1 MGTELPS
8 SSFASSSNTQWTYDV
23 FLSFRG
29 EDTRKSFTDH
39 LYAALDREGIFTFR
53 DDEELD
59 RGQPISSNLLEAI
72 RVSRITLVVISRN
85 YASSTWCLDELTM
98 IVECME
104 DRGQRVFPI
113 FYDVDPCEVRKQTGW
128 FGQAFVVHEERFKD
142 DLEKDKV
149 QKWRAALTRVANLS
163 GFHLRDRYE
172 SKFIQ
177 EITGKI
183 VNELSGTIQHPHSDD
198 LGLVGIDFGV
208 EEIMKLCSATDQG
221 NDVVF
226 VGVWGMGGVGKT
238 TLAQAFYD
246 KISDQFRDKC
256 FLKNVREI
264 SRRDGIVALTKDL
277 LCNVLKRMDVYDSE
291 IRHRFRRKKVLI
303 ILDDVDKLEQLQA
316 LAGSNNWFGRGS
328 RIIITTRDIQLLI
341 AHHVDRFYKVKELK
355 SDDGLKLFSWKA
367 FKNDQ
372 PPKDYIELSRNFV
385 NYSKGLPLAIEV
397 LGSFLCGQSLQEWES
412 AFSRIQENLDKDI
425 MSALRISFDG
435 LHEKEKQIFLDI
447 ACFFKGQD
455 RDKVTILLEGFG
467 FDPIIGISA
476 LIRKSLI
483 TIVGS
488 KLWMHDLLQEMGW
501 ELVRGECHNE
511 PGNRSRLWQPADVLD
526 LLKYHKGSDAVQGIV
541 LSLPQEQKEELKR
554 DALSNMKKLRF
565 LKISDVLLPLGLD
578 YLSTEL
584 RALEWH
590 GYPSK
595 LLPRAFPSGKL
606 VHLNLCG
613 SHIKHLWKGFKCLD
627 KLKSIDLKDSASLIE
642 TPDFTGVPNLETLIL
657 EGCTKLS
664 KVHPS
669 ICNLRRLRLLNMK
682 NCKSLR
688 ITSWDI
694 SLESLEIFN
703 LSGCA
708 RLKRFPEIVGD
719 MKCLS
724 KIYLDGSA
732 IEELPLSI
740 ERLTGLT
747 LLDMAHCKNI
757 LRIPSVISSLT
768 RLKTI
773 ILSGCSN
780 LIEIP
785 ENIGNVEC
793 LEELDISGTAI
804 RQMPSSIV
812 YLRNLKVLSC
822 SGCSGQVATSL
833 LFPCLPEACPG
844 PNLLLPAS
852 LSGFSSL
859 MSLNLSYCNL
869 FDGALPNYLD
879 CMSSLMELKLRG
891 NKFTSIPE
899 SICRLSKLVR
909 LELDGCILLQS
920 LPKLPSNINSVR
932 ANGCMSLKSDSDQ
945 YEVFRSKNRKLVR
958 IYKRTTSST
967 CSIRMSNSQF
977 AAWLNRYHEVNEVQ
991 VEISLPVRT
1000 AYGLSIR
1007 RRGNIPEWFNNRSS
1021 NFSITIPLSKD
1032 LINNSRL
1039 WMGCAF
1045 YVGLEVD
1052 ENFDTGSDFKV
1063 RHKFDCCFD
1072 TMEGPGYKQTLY
1084 HEVNAKGVHLTESIG
1099 YWIIIPHLWFSAR
1112 LNAFNQC
1119 GRIEAN
1125 TTIDSPCVEVKMSGA
1140 RLLYEKKDFRRF
1152 VQAIKRAIRPSR
1164 IRQNNSC
1171 CVSLLAEDGSSKIDS
1186 SISLKEHL
1194 SSLPSDL
1201 KCYEGRGKAG
1211 FKNYIIEGKVFHAQ
1225 TSSLLGEILQIYSG
1239 QHAVFYRET
1248 FPQYGI
1254 PEWFCSVNGSSAA
1267 FPLNPMNGWKG
1278 IAACAVFTVLDSF
1291 DPEKTR
1297 IRCSLETG
1305 FRSITI
1311 SGRITKSLI
1320 SLKVR
1325 GYVCMFYASRGSL
1338 SDVMSNDYTSDIK
1351 ALFYST
1357 SKDITVH
1364 SCGYQIVSHENM
1376 EEFMETMLHFQ
1387 SHLRLLK

>member
-1 MGTELPS
+1 MG
-8 SSFASSSNTQWTYDV
+8 
-23 FLSFRG
+23 
-29 EDTRKSFTDH
+29 
-39 LYAALDREGIFTFR
+39 
-53 DDEELD
+53 
-59 RGQPISSNLLEAI
+59 
-72 RVSRITLVVISRN
+72 RI
-85 YASSTWCLDELTM
+85 
-98 IVECME
+98 
-104 DRGQRVFPI
+104 
-113 FYDVDPCEVRKQTGW
+113 
-128 FGQAFVVHEERFKD
+128 VH
-142 DLEKDKV
+142 
-149 QKWRAALTRVANLS
+149 
-163 GFHLRDRYE
+163 
-172 SKFIQ
+172 
-177 EITGKI
+177 
-183 VNELSGTIQHPHSDD
+183 ELSGTIQQPHSDD
-198 LGLVGIDFGV
+198 LGLVGINFGV
-208 EEIMKLCSATDQG
+208 EEIMKLCSTTDQG

-226 VGVWGMGGVGKT
+226 VGIWGMGGVGKT

-246 KISDQFRDKC
+246 KVSDQFRDKC

-328 RIIITTRDIQLLI
+328 RIIITTRDKQLLI
-341 AHHVDRFYKVKELK
+341 AHHVDRCYKVKELK

-367 FKNDQ
+367 FQNDQ
-372 PPKDYIELSRNFV
+372 PPKDYIELSHNFV
-385 NYSKGLPLAIEV
+385 NYSKGLPLAIAV

-455 RDKVTILLEGFG
+455 RDEVTILLEGFG

-501 ELVRGECHNE
+501 ELVRGESHNE

-541 LSLPQEQKEELKR
+541 LSLPQEQKKELKR

-565 LKISDVLLPLGLD
+565 LKISNVLLPLGLD

-584 RALEWH
+584 RALEWP

-595 LLPRAFPSGKL
+595 LLPRAFPSEKL

-627 KLKSIDLKDSASLIE
+627 KLKSIDLKDSEGLIE
-642 TPDFTGVPNLETLIL
+642 TPDFTGVPNLERLIL

-669 ICNLRRLRLLNMK
+669 INNLKRLRLLNMK
-682 NCKSLR
+682 NCISLH

-694 SLESLEIFN
+694 CLQSLEIFN

-785 ENIGNVEC
+785 VNIGDVEC
-793 LEELDISGTAI
+793 LEDLDISGTAI
-804 RQMPSSIV
+804 RQMPRSIV
-812 YLRNLKVLSC
+812 YLKNLKKLSC
-822 SGCSGQVATSL
+822 SGCSGQVSTSL
-833 LFPCLPEACPG
+833 LFPCLPEVCAG
-844 PNLLLPAS
+844 PNFLLPAS

-879 CMSSLMELKLRG
+879 RMSSLMELNLRG
-891 NKFTSIPE
+891 NNFTSIPE
-899 SICRLSKLVR
+899 SICRLSKLVK
-909 LELDGCILLQS
+909 LGLDGCILLQS
-920 LPKLPSNINSVR
+920 LPKLPLSIKLVG
-932 ANGCMSLKSDSDQ
+932 ATGCMSLKSDSDQ
-945 YEVFRSKNRKLVR
+945 YEVFFSSEENVWIK
-958 IYKRTTSST
+958 KRTTST
-967 CSIRMSNSQF
+967 RCSINISISQL
-977 AAWLNRYHEVNEVQ
+977 AAWLNRYHDVNEVQ
-991 VEISLPVRT
+991 VEISRPVRT
-1000 AYGLSIR
+1000 AHGLSIR
-1007 RRGNIPEWFNNRSS
+1007 THGIPNWFNNRSR
-1021 NFSITIPLSKD
+1021 NFSITILLSED
-1032 LINNSRL
+1032 LINKSRL

-1045 YVGLEVD
+1045 YVGLEVN
-1052 ENFDTGSDFKV
+1052 ENFDTSSNFRV

-1072 TMEGPGYKQTLY
+1072 TMEGPGSKQTLY
-1084 HEVNAKGVHLTESIG
+1084 HEVNAKGFHLTGSLG

-1112 LNAFNQC
+1112 LNAFSQC
-1119 GRIEAN
+1119 SSIEASI
-1125 TTIDSPCVEVKMSGA
+1125 TIDSPYMEVKMSGA
-1140 RLLYEKKDFRRF
+1140 RLLYERTDFIEF
-1152 VQAIKRAIRPSR
+1152 IQAIRTDTRGSR
-1164 IRQNNSC
+1164 IMQNTSFS
-1171 CVSLLAEDGSSKIDS
+1171 VSLLAEDGSCKIDS

-1201 KCYEGRGKAG
+1201 KCYEGESVAVSK
-1211 FKNYIIEGKVFHAQ
+1211 YYTIVGKVFHPH
-1225 TSSLLGEILQIYSG
+1225 TSSLLEEILQKYSG
-1239 QHAVFYRET
+1239 QHSVFYRGT

-1254 PEWFCSVNGSSAA
+1254 PECFCSVNSSSAA

-1278 IAACAVFTVLDSF
+1278 IAACAVFTVLDNL
-1291 DPEKTR
+1291 DPEKPQIGCT
-1297 IRCSLETG
+1297 LEIG
-1305 FRSITI
+1305 FQSIGI
-1311 SGRITKSLI
+1311 GGCINESLI
-1320 SLKVR
+1320 SLKAR
-1325 GYVCMFYASRGSL
+1325 GFMGMFYASRGSL
-1338 SDVMSNDYTSDIK
+1338 SYLMSNDYTSIIK
-1351 ALFYST
+1351 AKFYSN
-1357 SKDITVH
+1357 SKNITVQ
-1364 SCGYQIVSHENM
+1364 SCGYQIVFHENM
-1376 EEFMETMLHFQ
+1376 EEFMETVLQ
-1387 SHLRLLK
+1387 CSITSQTSRLSKDTSREENRPTASRLKIEKEKKKSSWISICCFLCKLTNLDIIFWVFSVVVCWLYLMGLAQVGFPLWKTM

>member
-39 LYAALDREGIFTFR
+39 LYAALDQEGIFVFR

-59 RGQPISSNLLEAI
+59 RGQPISSKLLEAI
-72 RVSRITLVVISRN
+72 QVSRIALVVISRN
-85 YASSTWCLDELTM
+85 YASSKWCLDELTT

-104 DRGQRVFPI
+104 DRGQIVFPI

-128 FGQAFVVHEERFKD
+128 FGQAFAVHEECFKD
-142 DLEKDKV
+142 DLEKDKA

-163 GFHLRDRYE
+163 GFHLCDRYE

-177 EITGKI
+177 EIMGKI
-183 VNELSGTIQHPHSDD
+183 VNELSGTIQQPHSDD

-226 VGVWGMGGVGKT
+226 VGIWGMGGVGKT

-264 SRRDGIVALTKDL
+264 SRRDSIVALTKDL
-277 LCNVLKRMDVYDSE
+277 LCNVLKRMAVYDSE
-291 IRHRFRRKKVLI
+291 IRYRFRRKKVLI

-316 LAGSNNWFGRGS
+316 LAGSKNWFGRGS
-328 RIIITTRDIQLLI
+328 RIIITTRDKQLLI
-341 AHHVDRFYKVKELK
+341 AHHVDRCFKVKELER
-355 SDDGLKLFSWKA
+355 DDGLKLFSWKA

-372 PPKDYIELSRNFV
+372 PPKDYIELSHNFV
-385 NYSKGLPLAIEV
+385 NYCKGLPLAIEV
-397 LGSFLCGQSLQEWES
+397 LGSFLCGRSLKEWES

-455 RDKVTILLEGFG
+455 RDEVTILLEGFG

-526 LLKYHKGSDAVQGIV
+526 LLKNHKGSDAIQGMV
-541 LSLPQEQKEELKR
+541 LSLPQEQKKELKR
-554 DALSNMKKLRF
+554 DTLSNMKKLRY
-565 LKISDVLLPLGLD
+565 LKISNVLLPLGLD

-595 LLPRAFPSGKL
+595 LLPRAFPSEKL

-627 KLKSIDLKDSASLIE
+627 KLKSIDLKDSESLIE
-642 TPDFTGVPNLETLIL
+642 TPDFRGVPNLERLIL

-669 ICNLRRLRLLNMK
+669 ICNLKHLRLLNMK
-682 NCKSLR
+682 NCESLR

-732 IEELPLSI
+732 VEELPVSI

-768 RLKTI
+768 RLKTV

-785 ENIGNVEC
+785 ESIGNVEC

-804 RQMPSSIV
+804 RQMPRSIV
-812 YLRNLKVLSC
+812 YLKNLKELSC
-822 SGCSGQVATSL
+822 SGCSGQVSTSL
-833 LFPCLPEACPG
+833 LFPCLPELCPG

-859 MSLNLSYCNL
+859 ISLNLNYCDL
-869 FDGALPNYLD
+869 IDGALPNHLD
-879 CMSSLMELKLRG
+879 HMSSLVELKLRG
-891 NKFTSIPE
+891 NNFTSIPE
-899 SICRLSKLVR
+899 IIAKASI
-909 LELDGCILLQS
+909 E
-920 LPKLPSNINSVR
+920 
-932 ANGCMSLKSDSDQ
+932 
-945 YEVFRSKNRKLVR
+945 
-958 IYKRTTSST
+958 YK
-967 CSIRMSNSQF
+967 IGWGN
-977 AAWLNRYHEVNEVQ
+977 WL
-991 VEISLPVRT
+991 
-1000 AYGLSIR
+1000 
-1007 RRGNIPEWFNNRSS
+1007 
-1021 NFSITIPLSKD
+1021 
-1032 LINNSRL
+1032 
-1039 WMGCAF
+1039 
-1045 YVGLEVD
+1045 YV
-1052 ENFDTGSDFKV
+1052 T
-1063 RHKFDCCFD
+1063 
-1072 TMEGPGYKQTLY
+1072 
-1084 HEVNAKGVHLTESIG
+1084 
-1099 YWIIIPHLWFSAR
+1099 
-1112 LNAFNQC
+1112 
-1119 GRIEAN
+1119 
-1125 TTIDSPCVEVKMSGA
+1125 
-1140 RLLYEKKDFRRF
+1140 
-1152 VQAIKRAIRPSR
+1152 
-1164 IRQNNSC
+1164 
-1171 CVSLLAEDGSSKIDS
+1171 
-1186 SISLKEHL
+1186 
-1194 SSLPSDL
+1194 
-1201 KCYEGRGKAG
+1201 
-1211 FKNYIIEGKVFHAQ
+1211 
-1225 TSSLLGEILQIYSG
+1225 
-1239 QHAVFYRET
+1239 
-1248 FPQYGI
+1248 
-1254 PEWFCSVNGSSAA
+1254 
-1267 FPLNPMNGWKG
+1267 
-1278 IAACAVFTVLDSF
+1278 
-1291 DPEKTR
+1291 
-1297 IRCSLETG
+1297 
-1305 FRSITI
+1305 
-1311 SGRITKSLI
+1311 
-1320 SLKVR
+1320 
-1325 GYVCMFYASRGSL
+1325 
-1338 SDVMSNDYTSDIK
+1338 
-1351 ALFYST
+1351 
-1357 SKDITVH
+1357 
-1364 SCGYQIVSHENM
+1364 
-1376 EEFMETMLHFQ
+1376 
-1387 SHLRLLK
+1387 